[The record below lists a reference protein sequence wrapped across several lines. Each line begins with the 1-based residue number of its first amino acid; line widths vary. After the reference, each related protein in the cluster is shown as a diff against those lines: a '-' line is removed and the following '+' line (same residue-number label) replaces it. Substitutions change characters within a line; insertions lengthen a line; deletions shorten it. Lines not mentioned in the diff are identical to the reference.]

1 MTDLI
6 NSFIELFT
14 VIMVYNVLFDRKNI
28 KDIALSVVVSFFCAI
43 TYRVPVLSVL
53 LPLFEFIALVKFA
66 YKETLKNA
74 IIRVLVSFVIF
85 IIMETI
91 VGIIVSLAGKEIE
104 NNYLTYVLIAVFTIS
119 LFIINIVKTKIL
131 EQLFEFVRVN
141 IRILLLFIINI
152 VILIIIVKFIKMNM
166 NVDTSDIHLAIIFA
180 LLLGFI
186 LVSIL
191 ICKEILSE
199 MSKKKDLE
207 NKVKQNTILND
218 CFQQLKQHEHEYK
231 NHLNVIYS
239 MLQLG
244 RDDNAL
250 KRVKNYIEEN
260 KNLDNLNDFLYVD
273 NFILRAVVFSKLSEM
288 QKAGIKFEY
297 YINSNLKNININE
310 NELTVVI
317 TNLLTNAIEAAKECE
332 SPYVCIRT
340 EEADIDGKIKTTIE
354 IQNTSKDLDEIDI
367 SEIFK
372 AGSSSKGKDRGY
384 GLSNVKKIVEQ
395 NNGDVLV
402 EIPDGIISIKVILT

>member
-28 KDIALSVVVSFFCAI
+28 KDIALSGAVSAICAI
-43 TYRVPVLSVL
+43 THSIPIISVL
-53 LPLFEFIALVKFA
+53 FPLLVFIILVKFR
-66 YKETLKNA
+66 YKETIRNS
-74 IIRVLVSFVIF
+74 IIKILVSFVIF
-85 IIMETI
+85 IIMEVI
-91 VGIIVSLAGKEIE
+91 VGIIVSLAGKDVE
-104 NNYLTYVLIAVFTIS
+104 NYYLTYVLIAVFTIS

-141 IRILLLFIINI
+141 IRILLLFIINMI
-152 VILIIIVKFIKMNM
+152 MLIIIVKFINMNM
-166 NVDTSDIHLAIIFA
+166 DINTSNIHLAIIFV

-207 NKVKQNTILND
+207 NKVKQNSILND

-244 RDDNAL
+244 SDDNAL
-250 KRVKNYIEEN
+250 KRVKKYIEEN

-288 QKAGIKFEY
+288 QKLGIKFEY
-297 YINSNLKNININE
+297 YINSDLQNININE

-354 IQNTSKDLDEIDI
+354 IQNTAKDLDKIDI

-384 GLSNVKKIVEQ
+384 GLSNVKRIVEQ

-402 EIPDGIISIKVILT
+402 EISDEVISIKVILT

>member
-1 MTDLI
+1 
-6 NSFIELFT
+6 
-14 VIMVYNVLFDRKNI
+14 
-28 KDIALSVVVSFFCAI
+28 
-43 TYRVPVLSVL
+43 
-53 LPLFEFIALVKFA
+53 
-66 YKETLKNA
+66 
-74 IIRVLVSFVIF
+74 
-85 IIMETI
+85 
-91 VGIIVSLAGKEIE
+91 
-104 NNYLTYVLIAVFTIS
+104 
-119 LFIINIVKTKIL
+119 
-131 EQLFEFVRVN
+131 
-141 IRILLLFIINI
+141 
-152 VILIIIVKFIKMNM
+152 
-166 NVDTSDIHLAIIFA
+166 
-180 LLLGFI
+180 
-186 LVSIL
+186 
-191 ICKEILSE
+191 

-207 NKVKQNTILND
+207 NKVKQNAILND

-244 RDDNAL
+244 SDDNAL

-297 YINSNLKNININE
+297 YIDSNLNNININE

>member
-91 VGIIVSLAGKEIE
+91 VGMIVSLAGKDVE
-104 NNYLTYVLIAVFTIS
+104 NNYLTYILIAVFTIC
-119 LFIINIVKTKIL
+119 LFIINILRTKIL
-131 EQLFEFVRVN
+131 QQLLEFGRIN
-141 IRILLLFIINI
+141 IRISLLFISN
-152 VILIIIVKFIKMNM
+152 ILILLLIIKFIKINI
-166 NVDTSDIHLAIIFA
+166 DTSNKQLAIISV

-186 LVSIL
+186 FVSIF
-191 ICKEILSE
+191 ICKEVLSE

-207 NKVKQNTILND
+207 NKVKQNAILND

-244 RDDNAL
+244 SDDNAL

-297 YINSNLKNININE
+297 YIDSNLNNININE

>member
-28 KDIALSVVVSFFCAI
+28 KDIALSGAVSAICAI
-43 TYRVPVLSVL
+43 THSIPIISVL
-53 LPLFEFIALVKFA
+53 FPLFAFIILVKFR
-66 YKETLKNA
+66 YKETIRNS
-74 IIRVLVSFVIF
+74 IIKILVSFVIF
-85 IIMETI
+85 IIMEVI
-91 VGIIVSLAGKEIE
+91 VGIIVSLAGKDVE
-104 NNYLTYVLIAVFTIS
+104 NYYLTYVLIAVFTIS

-141 IRILLLFIINI
+141 IRILLLFIINMI
-152 VILIIIVKFIKMNM
+152 MLIIIVKFINMNM
-166 NVDTSDIHLAIIFA
+166 DINTSNIHLAIIFV

-207 NKVKQNTILND
+207 NKVKQNSILND

-244 RDDNAL
+244 SDDNAL
-250 KRVKNYIEEN
+250 KRVKKYIEEN

-288 QKAGIKFEY
+288 QKLGIKFEY
-297 YINSNLKNININE
+297 YINSDLQNININE

-340 EEADIDGKIKTTIE
+340 EETDIDGKIKTTIE
-354 IQNTSKDLDEIDI
+354 IQNTAKDLDKIDI

-402 EIPDGIISIKVILT
+402 EISDEIISIKVILT

>member
-14 VIMVYNVLFDRKNI
+14 IIMVYNVLFDKKKI
-28 KDIALSVVVSFFCAI
+28 KDIALSGVVAIICAI
-43 TYRVPVLSVL
+43 THSIPIISVL
-53 LPLFEFIALVKFA
+53 FPLLAFTILVKFR
-66 YKETLKNA
+66 YKET
-74 IIRVLVSFVIF
+74 IRNSIVRILVSFVIF

-91 VGIIVSLAGKEIE
+91 VGIIVSLGGKDVE
-104 NNYLTYVLIAVFTIS
+104 NNYLTYVLIAVFTIC
-119 LFIINIVKTKIL
+119 LFIINLLKTKIL
-131 EQLFEFVRVN
+131 QQLLEFVRVN
-141 IRILLLFIINI
+141 IRISLLFISN
-152 VILIIIVKFIKMNM
+152 ILIILLIIKFIKINM
-166 NVDTSDIHLAIIFA
+166 DTSNRQLAIISV

-186 LVSIL
+186 FVSIF

-244 RDDNAL
+244 RDDNTL

-288 QKAGIKFEY
+288 QKLGIKFEY
-297 YINSNLKNININE
+297 YINSDLQNININE

-317 TNLLTNAIEAAKECE
+317 TNLLTNAIEGAKECE

-354 IQNTSKDLDEIDI
+354 IQNTAKDLDKIDI

-395 NNGDVLV
+395 NNGDILV
-402 EIPDGIISIKVILT
+402 EISDKIISIKVILT

>member
-1 MTDLI
+1 MTELI
-6 NSFIELFT
+6 NSSIELFT
-14 VIMVYNVLFDRKNI
+14 IIMVYNVLFDKKDI
-28 KDIALSVVVSFFCAI
+28 KDIALSGLVSIICAI
-43 TYRVPVLSVL
+43 THSIPIISVL
-53 LPLFEFIALVKFA
+53 LPLIVFIILVKFR
-66 YKETLKNA
+66 YKET
-74 IIRVLVSFVIF
+74 IRNSIVRILVSFVIF

-91 VGIIVSLAGKEIE
+91 VGIIVSLAGKNVE
-104 NNYLTYVLIAVFTIS
+104 NNYLTYVLIAVFTIC
-119 LFIINIVKTKIL
+119 LFIINLLKTKIL
-131 EQLFEFVRVN
+131 EQLLDFVRVN
-141 IRILLLFIINI
+141 IRISLLFISN
-152 VILIIIVKFIKMNM
+152 ILIILLIIKFIKTNM
-166 NVDTSDIHLAIIFA
+166 DTSNRQLAIISV

-186 LVSIL
+186 FVSIF

-207 NKVKQNTILND
+207 NKVKQNTILDD

-244 RDDNAL
+244 SDDNAL

-288 QKAGIKFEY
+288 QKLGIEFEY

-354 IQNTSKDLDEIDI
+354 IQNTAKKLDEIDI
-367 SEIFK
+367 SEVFK

-395 NNGDVLV
+395 NNGEILV
-402 EIPDGIISIKVILT
+402 EISEEIISIKVILT